1 MEFLQTIIIII
12 SAIVLFIHGL
22 QNFSK
27 EIQNVGADK
36 LKSLLGSITRS
47 RVGGFLLGG
56 VLTATIQ
63 SSTAIS
69 VLTVSLV
76 DSGVLTFK
84 NSLAIFLGAN
94 VGTTTTAWII
104 SLNSDLLGPFFIVLG
119 TLISIIP
126 TRVSI
131 AGKSLFYFGFIFFSL
146 DLISDAIYPIRD
158 NPTLT
163 GLLMKAS
170 NPLLGIVYGVIITV
184 IMQSSSVVTGL
195 VVILTS
201 QNIITIDIAIP
212 IIMGANAGTTS
223 TALIAG
229 LKLSNTAKLASLSNF
244 IFSIGSVI
252 IMFPFIKVL
261 ENVVVALTD
270 NPVIQIGYSHLIFNL
285 VTALLFLLF
294 LSPIHNLLIRH
305 RWYRTRVEALDENQA
320 ADHAETPAT
329 TLETRS

>member
-1 MEFLQTIIIII
+1 MELLQTIIIII

-36 LKSLLGSITRS
+36 LKNLLGSITRT
-47 RVGGFLLGG
+47 RIGGFLLGSL
-56 VLTATIQ
+56 LTATIQ
-63 SSTAIS
+63 SSTAVS

-76 DSGVLTFK
+76 DSGVLTFRD
-84 NSLAIFLGAN
+84 SLAIFLGAN

-104 SLNSDLLGPFFIVLG
+104 SLNSDLIGPFFIVLG

-126 TRVSI
+126 TRISI

-146 DLISDAIYPIRD
+146 DLINEAIYPIRD
-158 NPTLT
+158 NPILT
-163 GLLMKAS
+163 GMLMKAS
-170 NPLLGIVYGVIITV
+170 NPFLGIIYGIIITV

-195 VVILTS
+195 TVILTS

-229 LKLSNTAKLASLSNF
+229 LKLSDMAKLSSLSNF
-244 IFSIGSVI
+244 IFSFGSVI
-252 IMFPFIKVL
+252 IMFPFVKVL
-261 ENVVVALTD
+261 ERTVVGLSD
-270 NPVIQIGYSHLIFNL
+270 NPTIQIAFSHLIFNL
-285 VTALLFLLF
+285 VASLLFLVF
-294 LSPIHNLLIRH
+294 LSPIHNLLTKH
-305 RWYRTRVEALDENQA
+305 RWYKAHIKKSVPAGSYDQETLSEPVEIK
-320 ADHAETPAT
+320 
-329 TLETRS
+329 R